1 MAMERLADEGLCKT
15 IGISNFSV
23 AKTKELIQTS
33 RHPPVVNQ
41 ASATATAPCSM
52 VKCQPESLAA
62 EPLLM
67 GRSSS

>member
-1 MAMERLADEGLCKT
+1 MIWLLVQETWMAMERLADEGLCKT

-41 ASATATAPCSM
+41 VSAT
-52 VKCQPESLAA
+52 LG
-62 EPLLM
+62 LH
-67 GRSSS
+67 